1 MQARGLLGGDTAHP
15 SVRVQKND
23 AEEDKL
29 GGSHPKTDSSAL
41 VLSLACVS
49 HLPRMAHRRAR
60 QEARSFSALIP
71 KVPLQGLGHKGHA
84 PLSSRVLSS
93 FLGCWGEM
101 GALWF
106 PSPSLPVTTWTREP
120 ESLGET
126 EGTGVA
132 NFPLPMVGLNFG
144 LRHQQ

>member
-1 MQARGLLGGDTAHP
+1 MMLRT
-15 SVRVQKND
+15 SC
-23 AEEDKL
+23 
-29 GGSHPKTDSSAL
+29 GGSHLKTDSSAL
-41 VLSLACVS
+41 VLSLAVYFP
-49 HLPRMAHRRAR
+49 PRPGWRTDMPGLA
-60 QEARSFSALIP
+60 ARSFTVLIP
-71 KVPLQGLGHKGHA
+71 KVPLQGPGHKGHA
-84 PLSSRVLSS
+84 PFSSRVLSS

-132 NFPLPMVGLNFG
+132 NFPLLMVGLNFG